1 MQRVIGGLLYDTKE
15 SEVLYV
21 EEGKNRVLYMTPNR
35 NFFMVYP
42 TGEFVVKTEE
52 SVKVYLGTYDVG
64 KYIEVFGQPEEA

>member
-1 MQRVIGGLLYDTKE
+1 MQRVIDGLFYDTEKAE
-15 SEVLYV
+15 ILHI

-52 SVKVYLGTYDVG
+52 SVKIYLGTYDVD